1 MRHSKSLASVR
12 GARLGAALRVDIL
25 LRVARQRGD
34 YADAMACEELTE
46 PVHVGLHQ
54 HRKVAPVDDLDAQ
67 GRGALDERAESVFIS
82 GAPPVISSV
91 ETVGEAASTA
101 RTRFTVSSDIVSVR
115 FGDDST

>member
-1 MRHSKSLASVR
+1 MRTRWRARNSPSRSMSGSISTVR
-12 GARLGAALRVDIL
+12 
-25 LRVARQRGD
+25 
-34 YADAMACEELTE
+34 
-46 PVHVGLHQ
+46 LH
-54 HRKVAPVDDLDAQ
+54 RSMISMP
-67 GRGALDERAESVFIS
+67 RAEAPSTRGRNAVFIS